1 MNQISKYLAL
11 AAILLAV
18 VCVNGLQ
25 AGAQAPAST
34 KVSFAV
40 GPNSPKG
47 EARGIHPGRVAW
59 AHAPN
64 TARWDESSGYWF
76 DDAWNNQENC
86 DKLVGQALLNLTGEA
101 TEAAAW
107 KALFIHF
114 NSRHGKGSSTP
125 YRAGEKIAIKINMN
139 NTYSHA
145 ESEEINASPHM
156 VLALLRSLVRHSGAP
171 QHCISLVEPS
181 RYLTDYLY
189 RKCSAEFPDIVYIDN
204 SGGDG
209 RTRSLYTDSAINY
222 SKHNGHLSAS
232 LATVMLESDY
242 NINMALLKGHVGQG
256 VTLCGKNWYG
266 ATGIHANWR
275 MNHHDGM
282 NQNRDGS
289 PSYITFVDYMGHPN
303 LGEKTLVY
311 FIDGLYGSKTVDL
324 KPSGK
329 WRMAP
334 FNNDWPNS
342 LLASQDGVA
351 IDAVAIDLLCTEFP
365 DMADVNYCDMYLFE
379 ASQAGNPPS
388 GTVYDPVG
396 SGKRLG
402 SLGVFEHWNNAVERK
417 YSRNMGKNEGIEL
430 IYKFIR

>member
-1 MNQISKYLAL
+1 MKHIPKYFAPVAMLIAVACGQANHGMAQEAL
-11 AAILLAV
+11 T
-18 VCVNGLQ
+18 
-25 AGAQAPAST
+25 P
-34 KVSFAV
+34 KVLFALET
-40 GPNSPKG
+40 NAPKG

-64 TARWDESSGYWF
+64 TAGWDESTGYWF
-76 DDAWNNQENC
+76 DDAWNKQENC
-86 DKLVGQALLNLTGEA
+86 DKLIAQTIIDLTGEK

-107 KALFIHF
+107 KALFMHF
-114 NSRHGKGSSTP
+114 NARHGKGSTP
-125 YRAGEKIAIKINMN
+125 YREGEKIAIKINMN

-145 ESEEINASPHM
+145 ESEEINASPHV
-156 VLALLRSLVRHSGAP
+156 VLALLRSLVHQGGVP
-171 QHCISLVEPS
+171 QKCIALIEPS
-181 RYLTDYLY
+181 RYLTDFLY
-189 RKCSAEFPDIVYIDN
+189 RKCSAEFPDIAYVDN
-204 SGGDG
+204 AGGDG
-209 RTRSLYTDSAINY
+209 RTRSLYTENAIRY
-222 SKHNGHLSAS
+222 SQHNGHMSAS
-232 LATVMLESDY
+232 LATVIVESDY

-289 PSYITFVDYMGHPN
+289 PSYITFVDYMGHPQ

-329 WRMAP
+329 WKMPP

-365 DMADVNYCDMYLFE
+365 DMADVNYCDMYLLE
-379 ASQAGNPPS
+379 ASQANNPPS

-396 SGKRLG
+396 SGKRLP
-402 SLGVFEHWNNAVERK
+402 SLGVVEHWNNAVDKK
-417 YSRNMGKNEGIEL
+417 YSRNMRKKEGIEL
-430 IYKFIR
+430 VYKLIK

>member
-1 MNQISKYLAL
+1 MKHFSKYFAT
-11 AAILLAV
+11 AAMLIAV
-18 VCVNGLQ
+18 ACG
-25 AGAQAPAST
+25 PASDCAAQEAPSP
-34 KVSFAV
+34 KVLFAME
-40 GPNSPKG
+40 PNSPKG

-64 TARWDESSGYWF
+64 TAGWDESTGYWF
-76 DDAWNNQENC
+76 DDAWNSQDNC
-86 DKLVGQALLNLTGEA
+86 DRLVAQALIDLTGET

-107 KALFIHF
+107 TALFKHF
-114 NSRHGKGSSTP
+114 NAKRGKGSKP
-125 YRAGEKIAIKINMN
+125 YAEGEKIAVKINMN

-156 VLALLRSLVRHSGAP
+156 TLALLRSLVRQAGVP
-171 QHCISLVEPS
+171 QKCIALIEPS
-181 RYLTDYLY
+181 RYLTDFLY
-189 RKCSAEFPDIVYIDN
+189 RKCHEEFPDILYVDN
-204 SGGDG
+204 AGGDG
-209 RTRSLYTDSAINY
+209 RTRSTYTEKAIRY

-232 LATVMLESDY
+232 LATVILESDY

-266 ATGIHANWR
+266 VTGIHANWR

-289 PSYITFVDYMGHPN
+289 PSYITFVDYMGHPG

-311 FIDGLYGSKTVDL
+311 FIDGLYGSRNVDL

-329 WRMAP
+329 WKMQP
-334 FNNDWPNS
+334 FNNSWPCS

-365 DMADVNYCDMYLFE
+365 GMPDVNYCDMYLLE
-379 ASQAGNPPS
+379 ASQADNPPS
-388 GTVYDPVG
+388 GTLYDPTG
-396 SGKRLG
+396 SGKPLP
-402 SLGVFEHWNNAVERK
+402 SLGVAEHWNNAADRK
-417 YSRNMGKNEGIEL
+417 YSRNMGKQQGIEL
-430 IYKFIR
+430 VYKLIQ

>member
-1 MNQISKYLAL
+1 MNQISKYCTTATV
-11 AAILLAV
+11 LLAV
-18 VCVNGLQ
+18 LFGH
-25 AGAQAPAST
+25 AAQGKAQEST
-34 KVSFAV
+34 SAKVLFAL

-47 EARGIHPGRVAW
+47 EARGINPGRVAW

-64 TARWDESSGYWF
+64 TAGWDESSGYWF
-76 DDAWNNQENC
+76 DDNWNNQGNC
-86 DKLVGQALLNLTGEA
+86 DKLVAQTLLDLTGEA
-101 TEAAAW
+101 TEEAAW

-114 NSRHGKGSSTP
+114 NAKRGKGSSAP
-125 YRAGEKIAIKINMN
+125 YREGEKIAIKINMN
-139 NTYSHA
+139 NTYSHD

-156 VLALLRSLVRHSGAP
+156 VLALLRSLVRRAGVP
-171 QHCISLVEPS
+171 QKCISLVEPS
-181 RYLTDYLY
+181 RYLTDFLY

-209 RTRSLYTDSAINY
+209 RTRSMYTEAAIRY
-222 SKHNGHLSAS
+222 SNHNGHLSAS

-266 ATGIHANWR
+266 TTGIHANWR
-275 MNHHDGM
+275 MNHHNNM

-303 LGEKTLVY
+303 LGEKTLIY

-329 WRMAP
+329 WRMPP

-365 DMADVNYCDMYLFE
+365 DMVDVNYCDMYLLE
-379 ASQAGNPPS
+379 ASQAGNPGS
-388 GTVYDPVG
+388 GTVYDPIG
-396 SGKRLG
+396 SGKRIG
-402 SLGVFEHWNNAVERK
+402 SLGVVEHWNNAVERK
-417 YSRNMGKNEGIEL
+417 YSRNMGKKEGIEL
-430 IYKFIR
+430 VYKLIK